1 MLALSGHLGFFAVQ
15 AAPRNLF
22 EQLWAT
28 SGSKERDL
36 RGTLPY
42 SSPAQ
47 LITCATM
54 QLGKGLQGLAN
65 NPECFNWGSGNGGG
79 RNWVIKKD

>member
-1 MLALSGHLGFFAVQ
+1 MLALSGHLGFFVVQ

-28 SGSKERDL
+28 SGSK
-36 RGTLPY
+36 G
-42 SSPAQ
+42 
-47 LITCATM
+47 
-54 QLGKGLQGLAN
+54 N